1 MPPLTPDKPRT
12 NSDPAALSVPGS
24 ASPTLPPTPL
34 RRADQPAVA
43 GLVLLALAAMGIW
56 WLTGGGHRGNLV
68 DIDLQP
74 PREALYAVDVNRAE
88 WPELAQ
94 LPEIGESTARRIVE
108 WRRLHG
114 PFASPDE
121 LDHVPGIGPKTLER
135 IRPYIRIESPNPPP
149 RANSAA
155 RPVRAYT
162 SIQVP

>member
-1 MPPLTPDKPRT
+1 M
-12 NSDPAALSVPGS
+12 
-24 ASPTLPPTPL
+24 
-34 RRADQPAVA
+34 
-43 GLVLLALAAMGIW
+43 LLALAAMGIW

-74 PREALYAVDVNRAE
+74 PREAVFTVDVNHAE

-108 WRRLHG
+108 WRGSRG
-114 PFASPDE
+114 PFASLDE
-121 LDHVPGIGPKTLER
+121 LDRVPGIGPKTLAR
-135 IRPYIRIESPNPPP
+135 IRPYLRIESPNPPP

>member
-1 MPPLTPDKPRT
+1 MTPLPPDKPRT
-12 NSDPAALSVPGS
+12 NSDPAAPPAPGS
-24 ASPTLPPTPL
+24 ASPALASSPL
-34 RRADQPAVA
+34 RRDDQPVVA

-56 WLTGGGHRGNLV
+56 WLAGGGHRGELV
-68 DIDLQP
+68 DIDRQP
-74 PREALYAVDVNRAE
+74 PREAIFTVDVNRAE

-108 WRRLHG
+108 WRGTHG

-149 RANSAA
+149 HANSAA